1 MESIPLIDRRQHGF
15 SGSKN
20 SQIPVGKQKR
30 GLPRPQGAGVLLPAR
45 FDCPSVWSAAS
56 ITGAACPPCGYC
68 PAVGR
73 PARTAEATA
82 APGAVR
88 RRAPAGG
95 NRRRGFAERGGVLLR
110 PRGWR
115 RQGRLHRAVQFY
127 CAKKRFCSRKTAF
140 FLKIPPCFCPPL
152 TRTGPL
158 PRTGT
163 ASSCGRGSG
172 SAWPRNSSYCPP
184 PYTTTPP

>member
-15 SGSKN
+15 SGSKS

-30 GLPRPQGAGVLLPAR
+30 GLPRPQAC
-45 FDCPSVWSAAS
+45 F
-56 ITGAACPPCGYC
+56 CPPGSTAH
-68 PAVGR
+68 PFEAPSPERSAGEIR
-73 PARTAEATA
+73 PAETA
-82 APGAVR
+82 AAVSRSAGAFFS
-88 RRAPAGG
+88 APADGG
-95 NRRRGFAERGGVLLR
+95 GRGGCTERCNFIVQKGGFA
-110 PRGWR
+110 
-115 RQGRLHRAVQFY
+115 H
-127 CAKKRFCSRKTAF
+127 AKPPFSSKLS
-140 FLKIPPCFCPPL
+140 PCFCPPL